1 MAHRAL
7 VAPFERVA
15 SLPRNLYGWTLRPA
29 AAKREMTRILQ
40 LLAGLA

>member
-15 SLPRNLYGWTLRPA
+15 TFPRNLYGWTLRPGA
-29 AAKREMTRILQ
+29 ANREMTRILQ